1 MPVAPPTPQAVPVT
15 TNTAFTDIELSS
27 MRKVIAKRLT
37 DSKQDAPHGYSS
49 ATANLT
55 GISRLRQE
63 YIRSGHKVSVNDF
76 VIKAVATA
84 LQYVPELN
92 ATLVNEEVRQ
102 ESMIDISVAVATPAG
117 LITPIV
123 KDAGGKNIQQ
133 ISAQVKEL
141 AARAKENKLKL
152 DEFQGG
158 TFTISNLGMFGI
170 AEFTAIINAP
180 QLAILAV
187 GGGRQVIDPETMR
200 ATTVMSATLSFDQ
213 RYVDDA
219 TAADFMTVF
228 KTLIERPELTNRG
241 FMSSLKVDR
250 VAASL

>member
-1 MPVAPPTPQAVPVT
+1 M
-15 TNTAFTDIELSS
+15 
-27 MRKVIAKRLT
+27 
-37 DSKQDAPHGYSS
+37 G
-49 ATANLT
+49 
-55 GISRLRQE
+55 
-63 YIRSGHKVSVNDF
+63 
-76 VIKAVATA
+76 
-84 LQYVPELN
+84 
-92 ATLVNEEVRQ
+92 
-102 ESMIDISVAVATPAG
+102 
-117 LITPIV
+117 ITPIV
-123 KDAGGKNIQQ
+123 KDVAGKSVQQ
-133 ISAQVKEL
+133 ISSEVKEL
-141 AARAKENKLKL
+141 AGRAKENKLKL

-187 GGGRQVIDPETMR
+187 GGGRQVIDPDTMKP
-200 ATTVMSATLSFDQ
+200 TTVMTSTLSFDQ